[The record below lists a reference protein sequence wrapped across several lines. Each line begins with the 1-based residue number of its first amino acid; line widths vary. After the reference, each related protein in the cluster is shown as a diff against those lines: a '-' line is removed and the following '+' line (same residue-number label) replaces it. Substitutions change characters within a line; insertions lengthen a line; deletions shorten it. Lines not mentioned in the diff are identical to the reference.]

1 MSVHFPLS
9 TSSCMLLAGDQC
21 SSPILFLWRKMD
33 IPWTPALSLQYSLH
47 FRQHASMLWE
57 LLVLV
62 VDLQSFQ
69 KASPVKTWRPAVLRN
84 CGNFRVKVKWER
96 SSDYWRYGFEN
107 GSRISP
113 NLFFPILPWNEW
125 LYFLPCLGWKYNRT
139 NESWT
144 NKSWNNQSGTF
155 ETLRKNKYFLWTSWL
170 FQVFICKVPES

>member
-9 TSSCMLLAGDQC
+9 TSSCMLLSWRSVFIANI
-21 SSPILFLWRKMD
+21 ILMTENGYTLN
-33 IPWTPALSLQYSLH
+33 ALSLQYGLD

-57 LLVLV
+57 PLVLV

-69 KASPVKTWRPAVLRN
+69 KASPIKTWRPAVLRN

-113 NLFFPILPWNEW
+113 NLFFLILPWNEW

-155 ETLRKNKYFLWTSWL
+155 GTLHKNKYFLWTSWL
-170 FQVFICKVPES
+170 FQVFVCKVPES